1 MDLSE
6 VLEKPIASSNQHP
19 ERWQTHFHDIYMNS
33 LAADSL
39 FWGSFVNCIFD
50 FGSVNSVGG
59 DGTGINDSGIVTF
72 DRQTRKDAYYI
83 YKAAWNESEP
93 FIYIAEKRWKR
104 RRENTQNIIVYSNQP
119 AIELIVNGVA
129 LDSVEPVN
137 GKYLWEGV
145 SLMPG
150 KNTIEAKSGN
160 IVEKTT
166 IEILANSVIL

>member
-1 MDLSE
+1 M
-6 VLEKPIASSNQHP
+6 
-19 ERWQTHFHDIYMNS
+19 
-33 LAADSL
+33 
-39 FWGSFVNCIFD
+39 
-50 FGSVNSVGG
+50 GG

-104 RRENTQNIIVYSNQP
+104 RRENTQNIIIYSNQP
-119 AIELIVNGVA
+119 AIELTINGVA

-166 IEILANSVIL
+166 IEILTNSVIL